1 MSTEQQQQVNHDH
14 LSQSS
19 NEILNKEDVPSPPP
33 LLPPFSNFL
42 RCYIPITRCQ
52 VKPSIIIY

>member
-1 MSTEQQQQVNHDH
+1 MSTEQQQQQVNHDH
-14 LSQSS
+14 SSQSS
-19 NEILNKEDVPSPPP
+19 NEILNKEDVPSTT